1 MNQRFC
7 GANRYHHVP
16 LAATH
21 SESDTDMKKCLYF
34 CIVIQMKD

>member
-7 GANRYHHVP
+7 GANRYHPVP
-16 LAATH
+16 LTATL